1 MENFNYRLELCK
13 SIFKEFLIYEN
24 KYKNILKEFSENIK
38 NNIVNYIRK
47 GGIDLSKG
55 IISAYLIYINHT
67 LDKKIKNVDLHL
79 DTIKQYIDDINK
91 IISNQNISLLKE
103 LEDEKENIKKLLLK
117 INSYKEQYFEK
128 MNNVEKSIFIY
139 EQSLQNQQ
147 NKNNSFLKTQN
158 DLIKKAKKAEKDYYD
173 YINRIN
179 DQRNNYYKKLSTLI
193 FNYRKFN
200 FYEVQTL
207 DHLFYTFLKIKEN
220 ELDILNKGR
229 IYYHNNLNN
238 SLIELS
244 VPFPNDNDIN
254 FSYEIEP
261 FISSYYKFL
270 TQ

>member
-1 MENFNYRLELCK
+1 M
-13 SIFKEFLIYEN
+13 
-24 KYKNILKEFSENIK
+24 
-38 NNIVNYIRK
+38 V
-47 GGIDLSKG
+47 
-55 IISAYLIYINHT
+55 
-67 LDKKIKNVDLHL
+67 
-79 DTIKQYIDDINK
+79 
-91 IISNQNISLLKE
+91 SLFFPTWE
-103 LEDEKENIKKLLLK
+103 H
-117 INSYKEQYFEK
+117 
-128 MNNVEKSIFIY
+128 FIY

-207 DHLFYTFLKIKEN
+207 DHLFYSFLKIKEN

-238 SLIELS
+238 SLIDLS

-270 TQ
+270 TQENNNNNNENQIYHQVINKLKDEFTSLKDNIYDKNSLSDYIKFTNILYHITYYCTNL